1 MATNS
6 IDLNGVAAGTCEIWG
21 WSYRG
26 VPGNGLDQVGLPLSS
41 LDDLDCSDISDNAV
55 TVIREAADG
64 GTVAIDLEATGNPNG
79 TTSFNGD
86 TEAVICLDS
95 QADPIVVVH
104 ENDSPNLSFRYVIT
118 DAETGLIL
126 NVVNT
131 NIIDLDGAGV
141 GTCEIWGWSYRN
153 VPGNGLDQIG
163 EPLSSLDDLDC
174 SDISDNAIV
183 VVREEVLSVEDN
195 VLDVSIRVFPNPTSD
210 VLNISSRGMSNSFT
224 VNVYSI
230 TGQIVNRVDFAND
243 NNTLDVTNLSDGVYL
258 LEFIDATNGATAVK
272 RFIKN

>member
-1 MATNS
+1 M
-6 IDLNGVAAGTCEIWG
+6 
-21 WSYRG
+21 
-26 VPGNGLDQVGLPLSS
+26 
-41 LDDLDCSDISDNAV
+41 
-55 TVIREAADG
+55 
-64 GTVAIDLEATGNPNG
+64 
-79 TTSFNGD
+79 
-86 TEAVICLDS
+86 
-95 QADPIVVVH
+95 
-104 ENDSPNLSFRYVIT
+104 
-118 DAETGLIL
+118 
-126 NVVNT
+126 
-131 NIIDLDGAGV
+131 
-141 GTCEIWGWSYRN
+141 
-153 VPGNGLDQIG
+153 PGNGLDQIG